1 MSKDPE
7 PTPTT
12 PMITAA
18 MGYLAIRDTNA
29 IRAKMMQSWPTK
41 AAERLGIDVRRCDIK
56 RSVNVTDEVLAPALQ
71 HLAKRLADMDRDAVQ
86 QVLTE
91 LREVVGE
98 VRPLLEELTRRI
110 GRWLSGL
117 PDEQERFRTLARE
130 LKNKVSVALG
140 EVLRKYDDLAKA
152 GQPIV
157 ELDHEIASAVQDI
170 HQWVSEGLGEGS
182 PDLWLQKFDEAAA
195 GREIGRELDR
205 QYNSARSQVSQVFG
219 RIDESLASSV
229 VVLGGR
235 SPMRCG
241 RS

>member
-1 MSKDPE
+1 
-7 PTPTT
+7 
-12 PMITAA
+12 
-18 MGYLAIRDTNA
+18 
-29 IRAKMMQSWPTK
+29 
-41 AAERLGIDVRRCDIK
+41 V
-56 RSVNVTDEVLAPALQ
+56 PALQ

-110 GRWLSGL
+110 DRWLSGL

-152 GQPIV
+152 GQPIA

-182 PDLWLQKFDEAAA
+182 LTCGCKNSTRRRPA
-195 GREIGRELDR
+195 GK
-205 QYNSARSQVSQVFG
+205 SAVSWT
-219 RIDESLASSV
+219 ASTTAPAV
-229 VVLGGR
+229 R
-235 SPMRCG
+235 
-241 RS
+241 